1 MDAAHESRQAREETA
16 RIARAAARRAAF
28 DLARHGGAEIISRPP
43 YRGARTVIPD
53 VEPLAGMRAA
63 REIELGSRR
72 IVRDYIRD
80 AREAGHSWRAIGAAM
95 DLTPGGEPD
104 LAGETV
110 AEAAFS
116 YAAGHPDTD
125 TARRYGRSVSW
136 TCGSCEGLII
146 DHGMCNGPAD
156 DERGHAGSCLRL
168 AAAVAERDA
177 EWEAFDA
184 GREAGQ

>member
-1 MDAAHESRQAREETA
+1 MDAAQESHQARAETA
-16 RIARAAARRAAF
+16 RIARAAARRAAL
-28 DLARHGGAEIISRPP
+28 DLARQGGAEVISRPP
-43 YRGARTVIPD
+43 YRSARTTIPD
-53 VEPLAGMRAA
+53 IEPLAGMRAA

-80 AREAGHSWRAIGAAM
+80 AREAGHSWRAIGTAL

-116 YAAGHPDTD
+116 YATGHPDTE

-146 DHGMCNGPAD
+146 DHGLCNGPAD
-156 DERGHAGSCLRL
+156 DERGHADSCARL